1 MPAATLTS
9 KGQITLPKAIREL
22 LRLDTGDTVEFVV
35 AESGEVQV
43 RAGHYDVRD
52 LRGLLRKPGRKPV
65 SLEAMDEA
73 IRQARPR
80 RP

>member
-22 LRLDTGDTVEFVV
+22 LRLDTGDTVDFIV
-35 AESGEVQV
+35 GENGDVQV
-43 RAGHYDVRD
+43 RAGRYDVRD

-65 SLEAMDEA
+65 SLDAMDDA
-73 IRQARPR
+73 IRQARPS

>member
-9 KGQITLPKAIREL
+9 KGQITLPKAIRDL
-22 LRLDTGDTVEFVV
+22 LRLDTGDTVDFVV
-35 AESGEVQV
+35 GDNGEVQV
-43 RAGHYDVRD
+43 RAGRYDVRD

-65 SLEAMDEA
+65 SLAAMDEA
-73 IRQARPR
+73 IRQGRPL

>member
-22 LRLDTGDTVEFVV
+22 LRLDTGDSVEFVI
-35 AESGEVQV
+35 AENGDVQV
-43 RAGHYDVRD
+43 RAGRYDVRD

-65 SLEAMDEA
+65 SLEAMDDA
-73 IRQARPR
+73 IRGARPL

>member
-9 KGQITLPKAIREL
+9 KGQIALPKVIREL
-22 LRLDTGDTVEFVV
+22 LRLDTGDTVDFIV
-35 AESGEVQV
+35 AENGDVQV
-43 RAGHYDVRD
+43 RAGRYDVRD

-65 SLEAMDEA
+65 SLEAMDAA
-73 IRQARPR
+73 IRRARPS

>member
-1 MPAATLTS
+1 MATLTS

-22 LRLDTGDTVEFVV
+22 LRLDTGDTVDFIV
-35 AESGEVQV
+35 AENGDVQV
-43 RAGHYDVRD
+43 RAGRYDVRD

-65 SLEAMDEA
+65 SLEAMDAA
-73 IRQARPR
+73 IRHARPS